1 MYEMLGLPTAE
12 TRRGRRNL
20 LLPPGALGQSYR
32 CARHNI
38 PALASYTMLHRIAR
52 GAKASRALAKTARA
66 APSSSSWMIAATPS
80 RSFGS
85 SSWAAQHVL
94 TAVPSSPSEPKYSNA
109 FDHAAKFEAMLGKG
123 NVITDAFDMDKY
135 RHDWKRNFFGGSLV
149 VTPTSTEQVQEVM
162 KYCSAHQIGVVVQGG
177 NTGLVGGAVG
187 TDRGEL
193 ILSMEKMNK
202 ILSIDPNTATVICE
216 AGCILEVLNSAV
228 SEHGFMI
235 PLDLGPKGSCQI
247 GGNISTNAG
256 GLRVVRYGSLQ
267 SNVLGLEVV
276 QANGEK
282 LDMLRTLY
290 KDNTG
295 YHLKHLFIGAEGTL
309 GVVTKIAMRL
319 AVTPKSSAVV
329 FSKIPSFLTIPNV
342 LRAARDILGPNLSAF
357 EFIDS
362 RCIAAI
368 RQASPHLL
376 HRVSD
381 TVLPENDVAFLAQHP
396 EHKLAADH
404 PEYGLPGEVSLLV
417 EATGTDPETDT
428 MKLEKF
434 VSHLMEENLVVDAV
448 MAQDKSQ
455 ETALWLVREQCAV
468 ALIDVS
474 RPLLPFVD
482 PATGQ
487 AEADKVQCGY
497 MFKFDLSLP
506 LTVMP
511 SVLAETMVTL
521 QEKHGF
527 HVLPLSHHHN
537 GAAATNKYAT
547 TLEFCNYGH
556 VGDQNL
562 HLNIH
567 MRTPCRPLPA
577 ASADADA
584 EREFEVLAP
593 LGLPP
598 KQAGAMV
605 WTFANYSHAIHHLID
620 DVLYHAVLKHRGS
633 VSAEHGIGQEKI
645 AALNMSRSTTELAL
659 MRAIKRSLDPQRI
672 LNPGKML

>member
-1 MYEMLGLPTAE
+1 ML
-12 TRRGRRNL
+12 N
-20 LLPPGALGQSYR
+20 
-32 CARHNI
+32 
-38 PALASYTMLHRIAR
+38 RIAR
-52 GAKASRALAKTARA
+52 GARVSRALTKTARA
-66 APSSSSWMIAATPS
+66 APSSSSWIASTPS
-80 RSFGS
+80 RTYAS
-85 SSWAAQHVL
+85 SSWAAQHIL
-94 TAVPSSPSEPKYSNA
+94 TAVPSSPSDPIKYSNA
-109 FDHAAKFEAMLGKG
+109 FDHAAKFEAMLGKS
-123 NVITDAFDMDKY
+123 NVITDTFDMDKY

-228 SEHGFMI
+228 NEHGFMI

-376 HRVSD
+376 HRVSE

-396 EHKLAADH
+396 EHQLAADH

-417 EATGTDPETDT
+417 EATGTDPETDA

-434 VSHLMEENLVVDAV
+434 VGHLMENNLVVDAV

-474 RPLLPFVD
+474 RPLVPVVD
-482 PATGQ
+482 AATGQ
-487 AEADKVQCGY
+487 ADGDKVQCGY

-527 HVLPLSHHHN
+527 HVLPLSHHRH
-537 GAAATNKYAT
+537 GAAASQKYAT

-577 ASADADA
+577 ASGGNDV
-584 EREFEVLAP
+584 ERDFEVLAP
-593 LGLPP
+593 LGVA
-598 KQAGAMV
+598 QAKA
-605 WTFANYSHAIHHLID
+605 WTFAEYSHAIHHLID

-645 AALNMSRSTTELAL
+645 AALNMSRSSTELAL
-659 MRAIKRSLDPQRI
+659 MRAVKLSLDPQRI